1 MDAPDTL
8 TVPGTPD
15 GVREALA
22 TLESWGVLLAVS
34 PDTRHRVLT
43 ALDEVLS
50 NVVRHGF
57 KRQAGEMTIMRS
69 CRGGSLSVE
78 VADTAPAFN
87 PLLVAPPDVGQALES
102 RRPGG
107 LGIALVRALSDDLQY
122 AHRLGRNVLTL
133 SWRLDGPV
141 SRR

>member
-1 MDAPDTL
+1 MDSTETQ
-8 TVPGTPD
+8 TVPGTPEGLRD
-15 GVREALA
+15 AMA
-22 TLESWGVLLAVS
+22 ALESWTTRLAVTA
-34 PDTRHRVLT
+34 DVRHRVLT

-57 KRQAGEMTIMRS
+57 KGQTGELTITRS
-69 CRGGSLSVE
+69 RLGGALSVE

-87 PLLVAPPDVGQALES
+87 PLLVAPPDVGLPLES

-107 LGIALVRALSDDLQY
+107 LGVALVRALSDDVQY

-133 SWRLDGPV
+133 SWRNK
-141 SRR
+141 